1 MAKYDKYSAQSR
13 APQRPWKIHPIWRGI
28 GCLLM
33 LIIPVMSYA
42 GAVILVDL
50 NQENNWLPTPAELS
64 QPVTLPL
71 VGTVDNFYSVAAMTI
86 LLTIIGFGLVTII
99 YSMIYSAVGPPR
111 LGPLDAPPVRTSPP
125 KRKY

>member
-13 APQRPWKIHPIWRGI
+13 APERPWKIHPIWRGI

-33 LIIPVMSYA
+33 LIIPVIAYA
-42 GAVILVDL
+42 GAVVLVRM
-50 NQENNWLPTPAELS
+50 NEEKGWLPAPVEFMK
-64 QPVTLPL
+64 PVTLPV
-71 VGTVDNFYSVAAMTI
+71 VGSVDNFYSVAAMTI

-99 YSMIYSAVGPPR
+99 YSMIYSAVGPSR
-111 LGPLDAPPVRTSPP
+111 LGPLDAPPVRTSPS